1 MNAIDVRSGG
11 GGKRRLIAR
20 GNNQADFLDAGVQDF
35 LQQDGEGG
43 FGLAVAVH
51 ERLERQAAL
60 VPAGGGDD
68 SFADF
73 HGGEA

>member
-1 MNAIDVRSGG
+1 VRSGG
-11 GGKRRLIAR
+11 GGKRALIAR
-20 GNNQADFLDAGVQDF
+20 RNHQADFLDTGVQDF

-51 ERLERQAAL
+51 QRLQRQAAL
-60 VPAGGGDD
+60 VPAGGGND

-73 HGGEA
+73 HGSEA